1 MANETRDRVRSV
13 GAACGLVLAVFAAPA
28 RADEVW
34 VTPTYQQDLGGIGV
48 ASNVVWPVTA
58 IGAVRFAWSVP
69 DDMQTFQSAKIALI
83 PGALASASNVNV
95 FVCPAK
101 NHDPVGLAGCFG
113 PFAQP
118 FNGPANQLLE
128 VEIGP
133 LIAAHL
139 GTAGIHYVAVLAYTT
154 PTTTTDHLV
163 GLRFTYA
170 PKLPTGVPTL
180 AANTFT
186 GTQTA
191 PAFTGSFTGDGSGLT
206 NLPVPG
212 GAATLGANTFS
223 GTQTA
228 PAFSGNFSGSFTGN
242 GAGLI
247 NVPFPP
253 GAATLGANT
262 FTATQTINGD
272 VDLTGSIRKSGT
284 PFLHAPGTGVNN
296 LGAGLN
302 ALFNTTSG
310 HDNVALGSS
319 AGFNATT
326 GSNNIYLGANVQG
339 AAGES
344 NTMYLGKPGVQ
355 TKTFIGGVR
364 DVTTA
369 SADTLPVVIDPAGQL
384 GTAPASLATLGA
396 NTFSGAQT
404 APAFAGDGSGLTNLP
419 FPAGAA
425 TLGANTFS
433 GTQIAPLF
441 AGTFIGNGAGLFN
454 LPFPAGAATLG
465 ANTFTATQ
473 TIDTGNLD
481 LDASTTSAGNI
492 TKNGTLFLHNFGT
505 DNTFMGI
512 TAGNTTTF
520 GTGQNVGVGVLALR
534 TNGTGSFN
542 TAAGYK
548 ALNANTS
555 GGLNTAVGWSALA
568 AVTSGS
574 QNVAI
579 GSSALTTAT
588 IGAVNTAVG
597 YSALSGNGT
606 GTNNV
611 AIGGFAGINATMASS
626 NNIYLGAN
634 VTGTAGE
641 NNTMY
646 LGKVGQ
652 QTKSFIAGVR
662 GITTV
667 NPDAVTVVID
677 SAGQLGTISSSARF
691 KEDVHDMG
699 AASRRL
705 LQLRPVTFRYTQAFI
720 NGAKPIQY
728 GLIAEEVAA
737 VFPELAVRGAD
748 GQVETVHYETLNVL
762 LLNELQKHEARADAQ
777 ERRIEA
783 LEQLILEL
791 TAARAAN

>member
-1 MANETRDRVRSV
+1 M
-13 GAACGLVLAVFAAPA
+13 GAACGLALAVLSAPA

-34 VTPTYQQDLGGIGV
+34 VTPTYQQDLGGVGV

-58 IGAVRFAWSVP
+58 VGAVRFAWAVP

-83 PGALASASNVNV
+83 PGALASASNVNI

-101 NHDPVGLAGCFG
+101 NHDAVGIAGCFG

-133 LIAAHL
+133 LVATHL
-139 GTAGIHYVAVLAYTT
+139 GTAGTHYVAVLAYTT

-191 PAFTGSFTGDGSGLT
+191 PGFLGSFTGDGSGLT

-228 PAFSGNFSGSFTGN
+228 PAFVGS
-242 GAGLI
+242 GAGLTGL
-247 NVPFPP
+247 PFPA

-262 FTATQTINGD
+262 FTATQTIANGGNL
-272 VDLTGSIRKSGT
+272 DLAGGITKSGT

-339 AAGES
+339 VAGES

-396 NTFSGAQT
+396 NTFSGTQT

-419 FPAGAA
+419 FPSGAA

-441 AGTFIGNGAGLFN
+441 AGAFIGNGAGLFN

-481 LDASTTSAGNI
+481 LDASTASAGNI
-492 TKNGTLFLHNFGT
+492 TKNGALFLHNFGT

-534 TNGTGSFN
+534 TIGTGSFN

-568 AVTSGS
+568 AVTAGS
-574 QNVAI
+574 QNVAV
-579 GSSALTTAT
+579 GASALQVSA
-588 IGAVNTAVG
+588 GAVNTAVG
-597 YSALSGNGT
+597 YGALSANTT
-606 GTNNV
+606 GSNNV
-611 AIGGFAGINATMASS
+611 AIGGGAGVNATAGSH
-626 NNIYLGAN
+626 NIYLGTN
-634 VTGTAGE
+634 VGGTGGE
-641 NNTMY
+641 SNTMY

-667 NPDAVTVVID
+667 NPDAIQVMID

-699 AASRRL
+699 EASRRL

-762 LLNELQKHEARADAQ
+762 LLNELQKHEDRADAQ

-783 LEQLILEL
+783 LERTLLEL
-791 TAARAAN
+791 TAARTAN